1 MLEPQIQMLADYLDA
16 IQARKAAESV
26 LARTIAQEKALAK
39 AIYDDEETYPA
50 EVLMLVT
57 PDACIQID
65 IRESHFSEY
74 KWPDTPVKVLA
85 VENVAEC
92 LTRHLRQSIAA
103 IPVEECV

>member
-16 IQARKAAESV
+16 IHARKAAESV
-26 LARTIAQEKALAK
+26 LARTIAQEKALAE
-39 AIYDDEETYPA
+39 AIYNDEAYPA

-57 PDACIQID
+57 TDAGIQID
-65 IRESHFSEY
+65 FRESNFSEY

-85 VENVAEC
+85 VEDVTEC